1 MVFSYSEKSQT
12 INTIRSA
19 DWPVPGAAAPPI
31 ETPRMRLASA
41 PRRLTLAGLLATTL
55 LAAALPAAAQDYPA
69 RPIRIIA
76 PFPTGTGPDA
86 NTREI
91 AAEMTKVLGQTVL
104 VENKP
109 GASTMIGMTAGA
121 AAAPDGYT
129 LVMGSTTSM
138 SVVPHLYSK
147 VPYRHDKDFAPISL
161 VGLLNTALIANAGVK
176 ENVARDLVTRLKA
189 EPDAVVA
196 ATSGVGSYSHLAGEW
211 FAAGA
216 GVKLR
221 FIPYATTSPYTDLVG
236 GQQVQLMFDAL
247 PAAIG
252 NVKAGKLKVLA
263 LTGKARHPRFPD
275 VPTFAEAGITP
286 YSPTAWI
293 GLFAPAGT
301 PKAIVDR
308 LAEAMQKA
316 TAQNPALID
325 KWLGYG
331 GELRSMTPEAF
342 TAFLKEDNALWGAA
356 IGKAGIKLD

>member
-1 MVFSYSEKSQT
+1 MSLS
-12 INTIRSA
+12 IRRGA
-19 DWPVPGAAAPPI
+19 VRRRIVTGAALG
-31 ETPRMRLASA
+31 LATS
-41 PRRLTLAGLLATTL
+41 LLAG
-55 LAAALPAAAQDYPA
+55 AALAQAQDYPNKA
-69 RPIRIIA
+69 VRIIA

-91 AAEMTKVLGQTVL
+91 AAELSKVLGQTVV

-109 GASTMIGMTAGA
+109 GASTMIGMAAGA

-147 VPYRHDKDFAPISL
+147 VSYRHDKDFAPISI
-161 VGLLNTALIANAGVK
+161 VGLLNTSLTANAGIK
-176 ENVARDLVTRLKA
+176 ENTAKELIARLKA
-189 EPDAVVA
+189 EPESIVA

-211 FAAGA
+211 FTSGA
-216 GVKLR
+216 GVKMR

-236 GQQVQLMFDAL
+236 GQQVNVMFDAL

-275 VPTFAEAGITP
+275 VPTFAELGLTS

-301 PKAIVDR
+301 PKPIIDK
-308 LAEAMQKA
+308 LADAMQKA
-316 TAQNPALID
+316 ATQNPTLID
-325 KWLGYG
+325 KWQSYG
-331 GELRSMTPEAF
+331 GELRAMTPEAF

-356 IGKAGIKLD
+356 IAKAGVKLD

>member
-1 MVFSYSEKSQT
+1 M
-12 INTIRSA
+12 
-19 DWPVPGAAAPPI
+19 
-31 ETPRMRLASA
+31 PR
-41 PRRLTLAGLLATTL
+41 LLATL
-55 LAAALPAAAQDYPA
+55 LLSLCATAFAQDYPN
-69 RPIRIIA
+69 RPIRLIA

-91 AAEMTKVLGQTVL
+91 AAELSKVLGQNVV
-104 VENKP
+104 VENRP
-109 GASTMIGMTAGA
+109 GASNMIGMSAGA
-121 AAAPDGYT
+121 TAVPDGYT

-147 VPYRHDKDFAPISL
+147 VPYRHDKDFVPISI
-161 VGLLNTALIANAGVK
+161 VGLLNTALIANAAVK
-176 ENVARDLVTRLKA
+176 EGNARELIARLKA
-189 EPDAVVA
+189 QPDAVVA

-263 LTGKARHPRFPD
+263 LTGKARHPQFPD
-275 VPTFAEAGITP
+275 VPTFAEAGVTP

-301 PKAIVDR
+301 PKPVIDR
-308 LAEAMQKA
+308 LADAMQKA
-316 TAQNPALID
+316 STQNPALVE
-325 KWLGYG
+325 KWQSYG
-331 GELRSMTPEAF
+331 GELRAMTPEAF
-342 TAFLKEDNALWGAA
+342 AAFLKEDHALWGQA
-356 IGKAGIKLD
+356 IARAGIKLD